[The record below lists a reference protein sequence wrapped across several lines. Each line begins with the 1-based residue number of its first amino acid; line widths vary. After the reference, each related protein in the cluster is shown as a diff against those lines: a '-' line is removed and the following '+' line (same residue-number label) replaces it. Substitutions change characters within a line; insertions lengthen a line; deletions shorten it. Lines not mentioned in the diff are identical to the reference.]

1 MLDSVFDGLAD
12 LSSNPWF
19 YAIIFFI
26 ALLDSVI
33 PIVPSETTVILGG
46 IAAGQGELLLALVIL
61 CGACG
66 AIAGDSIA
74 YWIGRRAGGWLQR
87 SFFSKPSRQ
96 NRLDWART
104 QLETRG
110 GMLLV
115 TGRFIPGGRTAITL
129 SSGLTKQDYRRF
141 LAFDSLAGVLWATYA
156 GSLGYFF
163 GNRFKDNH
171 TAAFLY
177 AFGAALSVT
186 ALIEV
191 IRWFRHRRLAN
202 NLTA

>member
-1 MLDSVFDGLAD
+1 MLDTILDGLAD

-19 YAIIFFI
+19 YAIIFTI
-26 ALLDSVI
+26 ALLDSVV
-33 PIVPSETTVILGG
+33 PVVPSETTVILGG
-46 IAAGQGELLLALVIL
+46 IAAGQGNLLLALVIV
-61 CGACG
+61 CGAGG

-74 YWIGRRAGGWLQR
+74 YWIGRRAGDWLER
-87 SFFSKPSRQ
+87 SFFAKPSRR
-96 NRLDWART
+96 NRLEWAKA

-115 TGRFIPGGRTAITL
+115 TARFIPGGRTAITV

-141 LAFDSLAGVLWATYA
+141 LTFDVLAGVLWASYA

-163 GNRFKDNH
+163 GNRFKDDH

-186 ALIEV
+186 VVIEV
-191 IRWFRHRRLAN
+191 LRWLRHRRVAQELSV
-202 NLTA
+202 